1 VPPLTSWCQKGQ
13 KTQTTVVAAAAVPTN
28 NLLVPVGRFQNMGF
42 LQAIDPKR
50 WISGFYWHKQYF
62 SAYCRLHYCNNTIT
76 TYGESDAAATLKH
89 HPLLPLLQ
97 NTLTIYNERQKT
109 STCGYNNV
117 QLASSHY
124 CYHQS
129 NNQSPENTDQKT
141 PTRMHTHAHMHPT
154 HKYIP
159 YKTIRSGKHGKVIL
173 YH

>member
-1 VPPLTSWCQKGQ
+1 M
-13 KTQTTVVAAAAVPTN
+13 PTN

-42 LQAIDPKR
+42 LQAIDPKQG
-50 WISGFYWHKQYF
+50 GFQDFTDTNNIFLPTADYTIATTR
-62 SAYCRLHYCNNTIT
+62 SLHM
-76 TYGESDAAATLKH
+76 ESDAAATLKH

-141 PTRMHTHAHMHPT
+141 PTRMHTHAHMHHT